1 VEVSAFQFAL
11 MLVRDRSVA
20 EDIVQEAF
28 IKVWASSH
36 TPRTQPGFQRWLYRA
51 IRNLA
56 YDHYRR
62 RQRWARLRFWAPPP
76 LDPLDELERML
87 GDAELAVALRR
98 LSVRD
103 RLALYLR
110 YFEDQSFAETAR
122 ILGTREANARLIVHR
137 ALGKVRRG
145 LPSAEAVK
153 EVGT

>member
-1 VEVSAFQFAL
+1 
-11 MLVRDRSVA
+11 
-20 EDIVQEAF
+20 
-28 IKVWASSH
+28 
-36 TPRTQPGFQRWLYRA
+36 
-51 IRNLA
+51 
-56 YDHYRR
+56 
-62 RQRWARLRFWAPPP
+62 
-76 LDPLDELERML
+76 ML